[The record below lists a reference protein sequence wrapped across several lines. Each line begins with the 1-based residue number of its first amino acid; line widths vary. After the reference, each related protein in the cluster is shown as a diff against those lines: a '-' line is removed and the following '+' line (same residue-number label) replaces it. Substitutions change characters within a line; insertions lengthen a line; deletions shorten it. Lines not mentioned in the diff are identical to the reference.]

1 MGRRRAVY
9 GKKEVKL
16 SKGPSH
22 VKVHICTIARKY
34 NKQVLD
40 EVFVISKIIKVKVGV
55 ISQSPRQRLIT
66 LTNNCFTI
74 N

>member
-9 GKKEVKL
+9 RKEVKL

-22 VKVHICTIARKY
+22 VKVHCTIARKY